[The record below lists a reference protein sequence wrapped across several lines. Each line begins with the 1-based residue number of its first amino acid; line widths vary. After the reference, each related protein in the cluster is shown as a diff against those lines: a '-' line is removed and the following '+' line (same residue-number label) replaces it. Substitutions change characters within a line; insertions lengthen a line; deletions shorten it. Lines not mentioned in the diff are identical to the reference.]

1 MSMSAFPALATVL
14 LLTIWPSRPWQWWL
28 AMTLAVLTTV
38 LMLLYVVADHF
49 TGEGITLAVFAHVLY
64 GWRDGE
70 LDVARFP
77 WVVVG
82 VMACLLLLA
91 VWCWVCWC
99 LMRARRGRQNR
110 LLRWLALPAAMVV
123 ILSSPAMQDLW
134 LLQQE
139 TGNAGE
145 ALHAELQWDV
155 GGANPKA
162 RPFVWIYLESLE
174 RAFLDQERLPG
185 VAPRLAELEREHLSF
200 RGIRTAPLM
209 NWTVAGMVASQCGM
223 PFEPLAKQVDGY
235 QAGASCLG
243 DWLVEQGYTLSY
255 VGGAD
260 PAFSGKGRF
269 YRSHGFST
277 VLGFDD
283 LKNDAPEHSIWG
295 AYDDVVFA
303 RAQMEFMRLQQ
314 AGSLFGLVV
323 LTTAT
328 HPPDGY
334 ISPSC
339 PKRDHFDNPMLAAAH
354 CSDGQVAK
362 LVTWFK
368 RYGPEDLLIFISS
381 DHLQVAGS
389 AQELLQQAVRENTLI
404 VIGRG
409 QGVVERPST
418 MVDVAPT
425 VAGLLGFE
433 ARAMGLGR
441 NLRIWDEPTLV
452 EKYGYAS
459 FMSMLPGWRVGLRKG
474 DAYELCD
481 RRQQAALQSSSLSS
495 GPESVNHITQVLCKA
510 SY

>member
-1 MSMSAFPALATVL
+1 MSVFPVLVTAL
-14 LLTIWPSRPWQWWL
+14 LLAIWPSRPWQWWL
-28 AMTLAVLTTV
+28 AMMLSVLTSV
-38 LMLLYVVADHF
+38 LMLLYVVSDHF
-49 TGEGITLAVFAHVLY
+49 TGEGITLAVFAHLLY

-77 WVVVG
+77 WLVAG
-82 VMACLLLLA
+82 VMACLLALVA
-91 VWCWVCWC
+91 WGWVCWH
-99 LMRARRGRQNR
+99 LMRARGGRQNR
-110 LLRWLALPAAMVV
+110 LLHWLALPVGMVV
-123 ILSSPAMQDLW
+123 ILSSSAVQDLW

-145 ALHAELQWDV
+145 ALHAELKWDV

-185 VAPRLAELEREHLSF
+185 VAPRLAGLEREHLAF

-223 PFEPLAKQVDGY
+223 PFEPMAKQGDGY

-243 DWLVEQGYTLSY
+243 DLLAEQGYTLSY

-283 LKNDAPEHSIWG
+283 LKNDAPEHSAWG

-303 RAQMEFMRLQQ
+303 RAQMEFMWLQQ
-314 AGSLFGLVV
+314 AGTPFGLVI

-339 PKRDHFDNPMLAAAH
+339 PKREHFDNSMLAAAH
-354 CSDGQVAK
+354 CSDGQVAE
-362 LVTWFK
+362 LVEWLQIH
-368 RYGPEDLLIFISS
+368 GPDDLLIFIGS

-389 AQELLQQAVRENTLI
+389 AHDILQQAKRENTLI
-404 VIGRG
+404 VIGHG
-409 QGVVERPST
+409 HGVVDRPST

-433 ARAMGLGR
+433 ARGMGLGR
-441 NLRIWDEPTLV
+441 NLLMQEEPTLV

-459 FMSMLPGWRVGLRKG
+459 FISMLPGWRVSLRQGK
-474 DAYELCD
+474 AYELCN
-481 RRQQAALQSSSLSS
+481 RGQQAP
-495 GPESVNHITQVLCKA
+495 GSVTHITQALCKA
-510 SY
+510 SDP